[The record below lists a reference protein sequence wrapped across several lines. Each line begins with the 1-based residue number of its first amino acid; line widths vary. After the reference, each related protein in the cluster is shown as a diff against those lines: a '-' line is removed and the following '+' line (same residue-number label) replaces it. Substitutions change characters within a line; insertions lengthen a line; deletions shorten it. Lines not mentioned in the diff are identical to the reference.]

1 MQADH
6 VNRALIPAFY
16 RFLQA
21 EGTEKQI
28 ATGKEFDAALNTF
41 IHLLERAEREV
52 GGDPEVGGDLGLWMA
67 DGRLGWV
74 DLMAGPCKLPR
85 VDVKMTL
92 FIAFLGLFRTKLV
105 LSYYRGYQ
113 FPSSEK
119 LSAYLD
125 RLFAHPVF
133 KRTISTDQLY
143 IDSYER

>member
-1 MQADH
+1 M
-6 VNRALIPAFY
+6 
-16 RFLQA
+16 
-21 EGTEKQI
+21 
-28 ATGKEFDAALNTF
+28 
-41 IHLLERAEREV
+41 LERAEREV

-74 DLMAGPCKLPR
+74 DLMAGPCKPHR
-85 VDVKMTL
+85 VDAELKPLIV
-92 FIAFLGLFRTKLV
+92 FLGLLRTKLV

-119 LSAYLD
+119 LLAYLD

-133 KRTISTDQLY
+133 KRTVSTDQLY